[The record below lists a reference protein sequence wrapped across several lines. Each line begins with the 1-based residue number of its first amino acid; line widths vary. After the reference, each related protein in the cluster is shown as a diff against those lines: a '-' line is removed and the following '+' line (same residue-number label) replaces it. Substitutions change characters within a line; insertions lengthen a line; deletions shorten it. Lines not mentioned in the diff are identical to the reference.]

1 MKAEEAAEAGILY
14 VVATPV
20 GNLEDITRRAV
31 RVLGEV
37 SLIAAE
43 DTRHTRKLLS
53 SLDIHNNL
61 VSYYKGKEFSRS
73 QKIVDKLCAGEDVA
87 LVSDAGTPAVSD
99 PGAIL
104 VRRSIAAGVRVVPV
118 PGASALTAAISVA
131 GLEEQSFLF
140 LGFLP
145 GKKGER
151 VKLLN
156 SLAAFERSI
165 VFYESPH
172 KIVKS
177 LADCLDVLGD
187 RQLFV
192 GRELT
197 KIHEE
202 LFYSKLSD
210 VLADLSTRRK
220 IKGEF
225 VVVVSGCEKV
235 DDKPTGENLDE
246 ILAWYKESSGMSM
259 SDACRIIAAD
269 LGISRS
275 EVYNRA
281 LGFWGKR

>member
-1 MKAEEAAEAGILY
+1 MKVEEAAGAGILY

-20 GNLEDITRRAV
+20 GNLEDITRRAI
-31 RVLGEV
+31 RILGEV

-43 DTRHTRKLLS
+43 DTRNTRKLLS

-73 QKIVDKLCAGEDVA
+73 QKIVEKLCAGQDVA

-104 VRRSIAAGVRVVPV
+104 VRRSIAAGIRVVPV

-151 VKLLN
+151 IKLLN
-156 SLAAFERSI
+156 SLSAFEWPI

-202 LFYSKLSD
+202 LIYSNLSK
-210 VLADLSTRRK
+210 VLAELLSRRM

-225 VVVVSGCEKV
+225 VVVVSGNEKV

-246 ILAWYKESSGMSM
+246 ILSWYNESSGMSLR
-259 SDACRIIAAD
+259 DACRTIATD

-281 LGFWGKR
+281 LELWRK